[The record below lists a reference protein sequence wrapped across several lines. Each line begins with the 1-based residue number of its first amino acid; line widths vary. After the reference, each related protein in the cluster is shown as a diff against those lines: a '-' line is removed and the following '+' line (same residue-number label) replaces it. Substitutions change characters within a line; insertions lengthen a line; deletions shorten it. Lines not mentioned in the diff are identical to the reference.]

1 MRVTAVACVRA
12 CVRPQVLGDMGATV
26 EWTPNSI
33 TVSRPE
39 GTVLKG
45 VDVDCLEVAMSLSL
59 DGLTDP
65 RMTSASQL

>member
-1 MRVTAVACVRA
+1 MRTYA
-12 CVRPQVLGDMGATV
+12 PQVLGDMGATV

-45 VDVDCLEVAMSLSL
+45 VDVDCLEARVSSLS
-59 DGLTDP
+59 DGQ
-65 RMTSASQL
+65 SNE